1 MDWDN
6 LRCFMA
12 VARDGR
18 LSGAAR
24 DLGISPQTAGRRIA
38 ALEASLG
45 VSLFVRHPSGYR
57 MTDDGR
63 AMLGDAEMVEETMR
77 RLRDNAVARGC
88 DVAGV
93 VRLAAPETLATNLL
107 LPRLHRLLDRY
118 PALTLDVV
126 TGVETIGIARGEADI
141 ALRLVRPD
149 KGALT
154 VRKVGL
160 MAHALYAASWSVMD
174 RDHPRLIGW
183 SSAYD
188 LPARHWLR
196 RHFGRGPDIL
206 VNNLAGQ
213 RAAIQAGMGVGMLPC
228 FLGRGLNEI
237 ETPMR
242 PVEPLWLIAHAT
254 DTITTRTKLV
264 YDEIASILATNAAI
278 LNPDG

>member
-1 MDWDN
+1 MDWED

-12 VARDGR
+12 VARGGG

-45 VSLFVRHPSGYR
+45 VPLFVRHPSGYR
-57 MTDDGR
+57 LTDDGR
-63 AMLGDAEMVEETMR
+63 AMLGDAEKVEDTMR
-77 RLRDNAVARGC
+77 RLRDNAAARGG

-107 LPRLHRLLDRY
+107 LPGLRPLLDRY
-118 PALTLDVV
+118 PALTLEVA
-126 TGVETIGIARGEADI
+126 TGIDTIGIARGEADI

-154 VRKVGL
+154 IRNVGR
-160 MAHALYAASWSVMD
+160 MAHALYAASPHVND

-188 LPARHWLR
+188 LPARRWLR
-196 RHFGRGPDIL
+196 QHFGREPDVL
-206 VNNLAGQ
+206 VNSLAGQ
-213 RAAIQAGMGVGMLPC
+213 RAAIQAGIGIGMLPC
-228 FLGRGLNEI
+228 FLGGDLVALD
-237 ETPMR
+237 TPMR
-242 PVEPLWLIAHAT
+242 PVEPLWLIAHVSE
-254 DTITTRTKLV
+254 TISARTRLV
-264 YDEIASILATNAAI
+264 YDELAGILAANAAT
-278 LNPDG
+278 LAPER

>member
-1 MDWDN
+1 MDWED

-12 VARDGR
+12 VARGGG

-24 DLGISPQTAGRRIA
+24 NLGISPQTAGRRIA
-38 ALEASLG
+38 ELETSLG
-45 VSLFVRHPSGYR
+45 VPLFVRHPSGYR
-57 MTDDGR
+57 LTDDGL
-63 AMLGDAEMVEETMR
+63 AMLDDAEKVAETMC
-77 RLRDNAVARGC
+77 RLRDNAAARGG

-93 VRLAAPETLATNLL
+93 VRLAAPETLTTNLI
-107 LPRLHRLLDRY
+107 LPAMCPLLDSY

-126 TGVETIGIARGEADI
+126 TGVDTIGIARGEADI

-154 VRKVGL
+154 VREVGL
-160 MAHALYAASWSVMD
+160 MAHALYAASPSVMD
-174 RDHPRLIGW
+174 RDYPRLIGW

-196 RHFGRGPDIL
+196 RHFGRDPDIL
-206 VNNLAGQ
+206 VNSLAGQ
-213 RAAIQAGMGVGMLPC
+213 RAAIEAGMGVGMLPC
-228 FLGRGLNEI
+228 FLGHGLIEI
-237 ETPMR
+237 DTPMR

-254 DTITTRTKLV
+254 DTISTRTRLV
-264 YDEIASILATNAAI
+264 YDEVASILATNAAI